1 MERAKD
7 LRYAGGALRA
17 RRNACMKLL
26 SRRTHASCRP
36 SGVPLQHS
44 ARLLIG
50 LGQLSRVQ
58 MQVILHRRVV
68 VLLCSVQ
75 SSYVV
80 H

>member
-17 RRNACMKLL
+17 RRNACINLL
-26 SRRTHASCRP
+26 SRRTHAVCRS
-36 SGVPLQHS
+36 SGGPLQHS
-44 ARLLIG
+44 ARLLVG

-68 VLLCSVQ
+68 VLPCSVQ
-75 SSYVV
+75 DSRVAR
-80 H
+80 